1 MREKLKI
8 LLKREGFYIFLFLCV
23 CILAVTSV
31 WISRSNLNKM
41 ESQNDPIKTEDFII
55 VAEEG
60 GENEEETL
68 EMSKMVSERKE
79 NRVLKSEEENKK
91 ENEDEK
97 EKEDDQIEKE
107 IEKED
112 IKPPAIDT
120 IETFAMPV
128 EGKLITGFSTDNLV
142 YSKTLEEWTTHLGI
156 DIESKVG
163 TAVKAC
169 ANGRISDVYEDEL
182 WGIVIIIDHGNNL
195 KSKYTNL
202 STTEM
207 VKVGTRVMKG
217 DAISGIGNPTGL
229 ELAEVPH
236 LHFEVIQSGKNVDP
250 KKYLPDYQ

>member
-8 LLKREGFYIFLFLCV
+8 LLKKEGFYILLFICV

-31 WISRSNLNKM
+31 WISKSNLNKM
-41 ESQNDPIKTEDFII
+41 ESQNNPIKTEDFII

-60 GENEEETL
+60 EKEQEKTL
-68 EMSKMVSERKE
+68 EMSKIVNQRKK
-79 NRVLKSEEENKK
+79 NKVLKSEEENKK
-91 ENEDEK
+91 ENEYEK

-107 IEKED
+107 IEKEE
-112 IKPPAIDT
+112 IKPLANEA

-128 EGKLITGFSTDNLV
+128 EGKLITGFSTDSLV

-169 ANGRISDVYEDEL
+169 ANGTVSDVYEDEL
-182 WGIVIIIDHGNNL
+182 WGIVIVIDHGNDL

-207 VKVGTRVMKG
+207 VRVGTSIKKG
-217 DAISGIGNPTGL
+217 DTISGIGNPTGL

-236 LHFEVIQSGKNVDP
+236 LHFEIIQNEKNVDP
-250 KKYLPDYQ
+250 KKFLPDY